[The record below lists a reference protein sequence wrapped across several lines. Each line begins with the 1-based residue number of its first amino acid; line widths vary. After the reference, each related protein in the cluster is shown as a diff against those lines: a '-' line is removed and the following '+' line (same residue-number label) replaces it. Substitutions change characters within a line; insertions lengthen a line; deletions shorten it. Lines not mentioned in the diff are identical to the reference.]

1 MAEPA
6 EEDILS
12 TSFDASLEE
21 FDQETVEKEEINETR
36 LETGVDVVN
45 EEESEEEIFESNLIS
60 EVSQVKDEMD
70 KPLEK
75 SDSCASLKRISFI
88 EDNETKVYSE
98 ITDSTFVLPQGKL
111 QLVLD
116 ITVIILSRVRRESS

>member
-116 ITVIILSRVRRESS
+116 ITVNIFSRVRRESS